1 MPGREERMIIMA
13 NIIEKRSIVHQV
25 SVAKDNLGLKEDKDI
40 EKTREVAKTND
51 RNSMKADHNKVN
63 TTVKASSWK
72 EAAAAAGVTLIEASE
87 HIEKEEMVQKK
98 KKKTLKEMRTGSVK
112 RKESGIKITE
122 SEKKCSKRLSILT
135 RQDLKEDMPNIT
147 NQQTFCSL

>member
-1 MPGREERMIIMA
+1 MPGREERIMA

-63 TTVKASSWK
+63 TTVKASSLRLK
-72 EAAAAAGVTLIEASE
+72 QLIISF
-87 HIEKEEMVQKK
+87 
-98 KKKTLKEMRTGSVK
+98 LY
-112 RKESGIKITE
+112 
-122 SEKKCSKRLSILT
+122 
-135 RQDLKEDMPNIT
+135 
-147 NQQTFCSL
+147 